1 MSKIEKRKSLDT
13 TLPTLVAKK
22 RGDTSRACSGDL
34 GERSA
39 ETIEDIYV
47 EAETR
52 RLHKIKSTFSSGSVP
67 SQSSQAL
74 RDLLNISNLLADGA
88 SAIVDDSF
96 LRCFAR
102 HPDEPWNFTPYLW
115 PVWVIGVFVRHFIL
129 FPLRLV
135 SLVLFILLTLM
146 VFFPLSFLMKPSP
159 LKSKLERKLVQVLP
173 KLFLMSWSAV
183 VRYHGPMPVPA
194 PGRVWVSNHTSMI
207 DYALICSLTP
217 FAAIM
222 QLHSGWIAFLQTRL
236 LTSLGCLW
244 FNRTEAKDRSLVV
257 RRMKEHVFNPDAVP
271 LLIFPEGTCVNNEYT
286 VLFKRGAFDIPNTT
300 VCPVAIKYNKI
311 FVDAFH
317 NSKKES
323 FSTYLLKLMSSWAVV
338 ADVWFLEPQQ
348 RLEGESADEF
358 AARVQKMIA
367 DKAKLRVVP
376 WDGYLKYYNLGTK
389 NPGLIEKRRKV
400 SASCHMDG
408 YLKYYNLGTKNPG
421 LIEKRRKVFADVL
434 KTHLPGAHQTIPE
447 EEEPKKV
454 I

>member
-1 MSKIEKRKSLDT
+1 MSKIGRRNTLET
-13 TLPTLVAKK
+13 TLPALVAKE
-22 RGDTSRACSGDL
+22 GGETLRACSGDP

-39 ETIEDIYV
+39 EIIEDIYV

-74 RDLLNISNLLADGA
+74 RDLLNISTLLADGA

-96 LRCFAR
+96 LRHA
-102 HPDEPWNFTPYLW
+102 
-115 PVWVIGVFVRHFIL
+115 IL

-135 SLVLFILLTLM
+135 ALVLCILLTLM

-159 LKSKLERKLVQVLP
+159 RKSKLERKLVQLLAT
-173 KLFLMSWSAV
+173 LFLMSWSAV

-207 DYALICSLTP
+207 DYVLMCSLTP

-222 QLHSGWIAFLQTRL
+222 QLHSGWVAFLQTRVL
-236 LTSLGCLW
+236 SSLGCLW
-244 FNRTEAKDRSLVV
+244 FNRTEAKDRSIVA
-257 RRMKEHVFNPDAVP
+257 RRMKEHIFSPDAVP

-300 VCPVAIKYNKI
+300 VCLVAIKYNKI

-323 FSTYLLKLMSSWAVV
+323 FSTYLLKLMSRWAVV

-358 AARVQKMIA
+358 AARVQEMIA

-376 WDGYLKYYNLGTK
+376 W
-389 NPGLIEKRRKV
+389 
-400 SASCHMDG
+400 DG

-447 EEEPKKV
+447 EEKSKKD